1 MRDPKKMKFDETV
14 DTSADSF
21 LYEPQLDFALDS
33 VEGARALNIGCW
45 TGNFESLAVEHAAS
59 ITGLDVEPRALEV
72 ARRAVPGA
80 AFVEGSVF
88 ELPFGDGSFDAV
100 TMFEVLEHIPVG
112 TESEAFAEIARVLAP
127 GGALVLTTPSW
138 NLRSRMLDPAY
149 LVAGHRHYR
158 AADVIDMLRA
168 SGLATERTAVR
179 GGWVYVAT
187 YLTFYFYKHVLRR
200 AMPHPDW
207 LKRAYLRSTLSPGFT
222 TMYVLARKN

>member
-1 MRDPKKMKFDETV
+1 M
-14 DTSADSF
+14 
-21 LYEPQLDFALDS
+21 
-33 VEGARALNIGCW
+33 
-45 TGNFESLAVEHAAS
+45 
-59 ITGLDVEPRALEV
+59 
-72 ARRAVPGA
+72 PGA
-80 AFVEGSVF
+80 TFVEGSVF
-88 ELPFGDGSFDAV
+88 ELPFGDGSFDVV
-100 TMFEVLEHIPVG
+100 TMFEVLEHIPAG

-138 NLRSRMLDPAY
+138 NLRSRLLNPAY

-179 GGWVYVAT
+179 GAWVYVAT

-222 TMYVLARKN
+222 TMYVQARKT